1 MQYIWWWCK
10 KRILKKTITI
20 LLESLNGESEEVP
33 KIIEQLPKI
42 IEQLYGKALIFWFK
56 LNDQNL
62 TEGK

>member
-1 MQYIWWWCK
+1 MQYIWWWRK

-33 KIIEQLPKI
+33 KIIEQL
-42 IEQLYGKALIFWFK
+42 YGKALIFWFK

>member
-10 KRILKKTITI
+10 KIILKKTITI

-33 KIIEQLPKI
+33 KIIEQL
-42 IEQLYGKALIFWFK
+42 YGKALIFWFK